1 MISSVCLPTSR
12 PFNLVTDLPNSNKW
26 GAKGH
31 VLVKGP
37 WASLMEHPKMDFRP
51 NCSLKIP
58 SSCKRGRLVEW
69 VEKASFSYVIN
80 IIPKRLSKIVVP
92 EKHFILKDIPFYEEA
107 REVDVKTLQERLEQ
121 REKKRQ
127 EGKLRKF
134 PGEKGRGSSSA
145 ARPPAK
151 KKKRLLQ
158 KRSSSLR
165 LDPRDPRTHP
175 SKPEPESIALEVI
188 NESKEEEDMNDLR
201 AEFKEKHRK
210 RLHEAI
216 DMVPPPAKK
225 ACSERAQEE
234 PAREVPP
241 IVVSPSDVAGP
252 SRAPAAKKEAGRK
265 KVGRKEAGPTTGKAY
280 GDVVPVDEVSDKK
293 NTPTLASPPS

>member
-1 MISSVCLPTSR
+1 
-12 PFNLVTDLPNSNKW
+12 
-26 GAKGH
+26 
-31 VLVKGP
+31 
-37 WASLMEHPKMDFRP
+37 
-51 NCSLKIP
+51 
-58 SSCKRGRLVEW
+58 
-69 VEKASFSYVIN
+69 
-80 IIPKRLSKIVVP
+80 
-92 EKHFILKDIPFYEEA
+92 
-107 REVDVKTLQERLEQ
+107 
-121 REKKRQ
+121 
-127 EGKLRKF
+127 
-134 PGEKGRGSSSA
+134 
-145 ARPPAK
+145 
-151 KKKRLLQ
+151 
-158 KRSSSLR
+158 
-165 LDPRDPRTHP
+165 
-175 SKPEPESIALEVI
+175 
-188 NESKEEEDMNDLR
+188 MNDLR